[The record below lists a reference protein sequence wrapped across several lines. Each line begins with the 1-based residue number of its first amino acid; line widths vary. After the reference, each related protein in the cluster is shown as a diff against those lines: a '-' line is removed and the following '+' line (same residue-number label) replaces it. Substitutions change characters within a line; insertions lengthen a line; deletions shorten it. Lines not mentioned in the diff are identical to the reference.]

1 LVQGHFLF
9 KLPFGVLFIATLFK
23 GEKNS
28 RRKLMSNMLEQAI
41 ADAAALREQA
51 IKNAEQSV
59 IEKYSHQIKEA
70 VDVMLEN
77 ENLTAANSM
86 IQEAEEELNE
96 EADAMPASFAGGQE
110 GATIEA
116 PPAWDSRY
124 DDMSVKFNALVDSL
138 PQTNDGMIDLDL
150 GEFEMSAEEEEAM
163 GGSDDGALGGLD
175 DSSEPA
181 GDLAAEPEGDD
192 TSGGDE
198 SLDDL
203 LATLQENKEINEE
216 DVQLDEILNMLEE
229 ELHMEEGE
237 DVRPSGNWTGN
248 GPVERT
254 RAADAREAYEA
265 QHEEESEE
273 ESSEEDDSAESKQTE
288 LYETIEALA
297 KQNEAMAN
305 VLEKLETHLDEAL
318 LSNAK
323 LLYQNRTLGDAS
335 LNERQKSK
343 IVDAIANAE
352 STKEAKQLHETL
364 KATVGSTPNS
374 KKGPQSLSETVNR
387 RSNLS
392 SMLNSRQNINENKQ
406 SKDPFLEKM
415 QKLAGIK

>member
-1 LVQGHFLF
+1 
-9 KLPFGVLFIATLFK
+9 
-23 GEKNS
+23 
-28 RRKLMSNMLEQAI
+28 MLEQAI

-77 ENLTAANSM
+77 NNLNTANSM

-163 GGSDDGALGGLD
+163 GGSDDAALGGLD

-203 LATLQENKEINEE
+203 LATLQEGKEINEE

-229 ELHMEEGE
+229 ELHMEDGE
-237 DVRPSGNWTGN
+237 DVMPSGNWTGN
-248 GPVERT
+248 GKPERT
-254 RAADAREAYEA
+254 RAADAA
-265 QHEEESEE
+265 QIQDVQFGEEESEE
-273 ESSEEDDSAESKQTE
+273 ESSEEDDSAATKQTE

-297 KQNEAMAN
+297 NQNEAMAN

-352 STKEAKQLHETL
+352 SMKEAKQLQETL
-364 KATVGSTPNS
+364 KATVGSTPNG
-374 KKGPQSLSETVNR
+374 KKGPQSLSESVNR

-392 SMLNSRQNINENKQ
+392 SMLNPRQNINE
-406 SKDPFLEKM
+406 SKTAQNPFMEKM

>member
-1 LVQGHFLF
+1 
-9 KLPFGVLFIATLFK
+9 
-23 GEKNS
+23 
-28 RRKLMSNMLEQAI
+28 MSNMLEQAI

-77 ENLTAANSM
+77 NNLNTANSM

-163 GGSDDGALGGLD
+163 GGSDDAEDGGLD

-203 LATLQENKEINEE
+203 LATLQEGKEINEE

-229 ELHMEEGE
+229 ELHMEDGE
-237 DVRPSGNWTGN
+237 DIRPSGNWTGN
-248 GPVERT
+248 GKPERT
-254 RAADAREAYEA
+254 RAEDAA
-265 QHEEESEE
+265 QAQDAQFGEESEE
-273 ESSEEDDSAESKQTE
+273 ESSEEDDSAETKQTE

-297 KQNEAMAN
+297 NQNEAMAN

-352 STKEAKQLHETL
+352 SMKEAKQLHETL

-374 KKGPQSLSETVNR
+374 KKGPQSLSESVNR

-392 SMLNSRQNINENKQ
+392 SMLNPRQNINE
-406 SKDPFLEKM
+406 SKTAQNPFMEKM

>member
-1 LVQGHFLF
+1 
-9 KLPFGVLFIATLFK
+9 
-23 GEKNS
+23 
-28 RRKLMSNMLEQAI
+28 MSNMLEQAI

-77 ENLTAANSM
+77 QNLASANGM
-86 IQEAEEELNE
+86 IAEAEAEMNSV
-96 EADAMPASFAGGQE
+96 ADAMPASFGGGQE

-124 DDMSVKFNALVDSL
+124 DDIGVRFSALVDSL
-138 PQTNDGMIDLDL
+138 PEISGGMVDLDL
-150 GEFEMSAEEEEAM
+150 GEFELSPEEEAAM
-163 GGSDDGALGGLD
+163 GGSGDDTLGSLG
-175 DSSEPA
+175 DSPEPSD
-181 GDLAAEPEGDD
+181 DLAAEPAGDD
-192 TSGGDE
+192 SGGGDE

-216 DVQLDEILNMLEE
+216 DQQLQEILDMLEE
-229 ELHMEEGE
+229 ELHMDDDDIYKPTGE
-237 DVRPSGNWTGN
+237 WN
-248 GPVERT
+248 PVSKEAER
-254 RAADAREAYEA
+254 RRDLCKAREAQGLEEA
-265 QHEEESEE
+265 EE
-273 ESSEEDDSAESKQTE
+273 ESSEDEDTDADAEKAQTE

-305 VLEKLETHLDEAL
+305 VLEKLEVHLDEAL

-352 STKEAKQLHETL
+352 STKEAKQLFETL

-374 KKGPQSLSETVNR
+374 KRGPQSLSESVNR
-387 RSNLS
+387 KSNLS
-392 SMLNSRQNINENKQ
+392 AMLNSRQNINE
-406 SKDPFLEKM
+406 SKTGHNPMKEMM
-415 QKLAGIK
+415 QRLAGIKK